1 MTFTRAIGKLS
12 ILALDDLPVG
22 SVSRMSIELAACLLS
37 LFLTSTFYGVIGFFW
52 TIKNHSRIFNIE
64 DSNKSPANI
73 TAAVARHA
81 LAESSFV
88 GSILNSLSME
98 NHSLVVSDL
107 AKTYNLDSHTKVH
120 ALKRVSFRI
129 DKGEIFGLLG
139 PNGAGKTTLIGIIT
153 GLHNA
158 DYGAAFVEGLNVSS
172 SLEDIYKMIGVCPQ
186 FDCLWSDLTVEE
198 HFLFYVRIRGMPV
211 NLEQIAVA
219 ETLSKMRLTASA
231 KKKIDELSGGMKR
244 RVSIG
249 IAIAGSTKLV
259 ILDEPTTGLDPIN
272 RIQIW
277 QIVKEIKQQ
286 NAVLL
291 TTHLMEEADQL
302 CDRIGIINHG
312 ELLCVDYNHNLK
324 KKFGN
329 GYTLIFIFDEQI
341 NDDSKNQLLRFVID
355 YDINATIQSK
365 SQRSIAIRMDLE
377 EAKLVEFCS
386 HLETQKDKFHL
397 HSWSLSQSNLNDVFI
412 NVIKYNRG
420 CLLN

>member
-22 SVSRMSIELAACLLS
+22 SIGGIGIELASCLLS
-37 LFLTSTFYGVIGFFW
+37 LFVVSTAYGIIGFVW
-52 TIKNHSRIFNIE
+52 TIKSHSGAFKIKGSHKTPGNV
-64 DSNKSPANI
+64 

-81 LAESSFV
+81 LAESGLV
-88 GSILNSLSME
+88 NDILNSLSMN
-98 NHSLVVSDL
+98 NHALVVSDL
-107 AKTYNLDSHTKVH
+107 AKTYSLDSHTKVH

-139 PNGAGKTTLIGIIT
+139 PNGAGKTTLIGILT
-153 GLHNA
+153 GLHRA
-158 DYGAAFVEGLNVSS
+158 DYGAAFIEGFSVSS
-172 SLEDIYKMIGVCPQ
+172 SLDDIYKMIGVCPQ

-198 HFLFYVRIRGMPV
+198 HFLFYIRIRGVPA
-211 NLEQIAVA
+211 NLERVAVA
-219 ETLSKMRLTASA
+219 ETLSKMKLTAAA

-277 QIVKEIKQQ
+277 QIVKEIKQH

-291 TTHLMEEADQL
+291 TTHLMDEADQL
-302 CDRIGIINHG
+302 CDRIGIINQG
-312 ELLCVDYNHNLK
+312 ELLCVDYNLNLK

-329 GYTLIFIFDEQI
+329 GYTFIFIFDGQI
-341 NDDSKNQLLRFVID
+341 SDDSKSKLLKFVID
-355 YDINATIQSK
+355 YDISASIQSK
-365 SQRSIAIRMDLE
+365 SERSIAMKMDLA
-377 EAKLVEFCS
+377 EAKLVEFCDQ
-386 HLETQKDKFHL
+386 LETRKESFNL

-412 NVIKYNRG
+412 NVVKHNRV
-420 CLLN
+420 